1 MNKSNKLISLIFILI
16 TGCYDPFDLTRNDII
31 SDEMV
36 FDNPTL
42 ADAFLF
48 DLYDRA
54 QFHIKSGNGNLNMG
68 LISSF
73 GGESRN
79 YGVSWQ
85 TPYTQVLDVDYNE
98 NGLIGKVLDYYDYSL
113 IRECNQ
119 MITKLPQ
126 SENLSQSFI
135 NTRVSEARF
144 IRSHAYF
151 EMAKRFGGVPLV
163 TDVIPVQGSYDEVYK
178 ERNSEKEIYDFI
190 SNEMDEISNLLP
202 SQSGDEGR
210 ITKWVALSLKSRAML
225 YAASIAN
232 FGNEQ
237 LDGLLGFPSEEAQL
251 YYKKS
256 LDASREI
263 IQSGVFA
270 LYNEEE
276 KYGVTCHHMSQTVDT
291 GPIIS
296 TKSFPIFESD
306 SVASLL
312 TRTYDFQLTLFYEIM
327 NKILN
332 DEENHCIY
340 IDTDSV
346 FYSATPLVKK
356 RFPNMDIN
364 DEDKMSKA
372 ILEIADEVQDYLNKS
387 YDYFANKFLS
397 IDDHVFDIKQEVIA
411 KTGLFITKK
420 RYGLKIINDAGR
432 KVNKIHVKGLD
443 TIRSNFALAMKKLLS
458 KVLEDILAN
467 VPKDKIDERIMK
479 FKRNMTMLHYD
490 VMANPIGVKGI
501 GKYEVKDTDSP
512 FSTFRKGAPVHVKA
526 AINYNSLLEY
536 WYEGRKYEKITNS
549 TKIKWVY
556 LKDNEFGFD
565 TIGYKGYEDPPQIL
579 NLIKE
584 KIDHSR
590 MFEQA
595 MSKKI
600 GMFYEAMKWGD
611 VVDKQA
617 SIERFF

>member
-1 MNKSNKLISLIFILI
+1 MNKSNKLISLIFVLL

-135 NTRVSEARF
+135 DTRVSEARF

-151 EMAKRFGGVPLV
+151 EMVKRFGGVPLV
-163 TDVIPVQGSYDEVYK
+163 TEVIPVQGTYDEIYK

-225 YAASIAN
+225 YAASVAN
-232 FGNEQ
+232 FGNQQ
-237 LDGLLGFPSEEAQL
+237 LNGLLGFPSEEAQL

-263 IQSGVFA
+263 IQSGLFA
-270 LYNEEE
+270 LYNEKSDPVENFNNLFIDENGNTEIIFSE
-276 KYGVTCHHMSQTVDT
+276 KYDYEAGKSHQWDALAQPAGFGFNWSSNYTVYLETLEQFDFIDGKSGKMDRSIFDDSTPIDPNIFFEQRDPRMRASIFYPGSSFKGGTVFFHRSMT
-291 GPIIS
+291 GSKSGWPKNGPSKLTGSLATGLLIRKRTNPS
-296 TKSFPIFESD
+296 TPDASRSSTDYIVYRLGEIYLNYVESAYYLGD
-306 SVASLL
+306 PNGDMVNVMNEIRKRAGMPSLSNIDI
-312 TRTYDFQLTLFYEIM
+312 TE
-327 NKILN
+327 NKIRQERRCELAF
-332 DEENHCIY
+332 E
-340 IDTDSV
+340 
-346 FYSATPLVKK
+346 
-356 RFPNMDIN
+356 
-364 DEDKMSKA
+364 
-372 ILEIADEVQDYLNKS
+372 
-387 YDYFANKFLS
+387 
-397 IDDHVFDIKQEVIA
+397 DHVFWDLRRWRIA
-411 KTGLFITKK
+411 
-420 RYGLKIINDAGR
+420 
-432 KVNKIHVKGLD
+432 VEELD
-443 TIRSNFALAMKKLLS
+443 
-458 KVLEDILAN
+458 N
-467 VPKDKIDERIMK
+467 VR
-479 FKRNMTMLHYD
+479 RHRLHYRYNANNNTYTME
-490 VMANPIGVKGI
+490 MA
-501 GKYEVKDTDSP
+501 D
-512 FSTFRKGAPVHVKA
+512 
-526 AINYNSLLEY
+526 
-536 WYEGRKYEKITNS
+536 
-549 TKIKWVY
+549 
-556 LKDNEFGFD
+556 
-565 TIGYKGYEDPPQIL
+565 
-579 NLIKE
+579 
-584 KIDHSR
+584 
-590 MFEQA
+590 
-595 MSKKI
+595 
-600 GMFYEAMKWGD
+600 GD
-611 VVDKQA
+611 VGGIRLHPERNYYYALGLNRLADNPKL
-617 SIERFF
+617 IENPGY

>member
-1 MNKSNKLISLIFILI
+1 MNKSNKLISLIFILL

-135 NTRVSEARF
+135 DTRVSEARF

-151 EMAKRFGGVPLV
+151 EMVKRFGGVPLV
-163 TDVIPVQGSYDEVYK
+163 TEVIPVQGTYDEIYK

-225 YAASIAN
+225 YAASVAN
-232 FGNEQ
+232 FGNQQ
-237 LDGLLGFPSEEAQL
+237 LNGLLGFPSEEAQL

-263 IQSGVFA
+263 IQSGIFA
-270 LYNEEE
+270 LYNEKSDPVENFNNLFIDENGNTEIIFSE
-276 KYGVTCHHMSQTVDT
+276 KYDYEAGKSHQWDALAQPAGFGFNWSSNYTVYLETLEQFDFIDGKSGKIDRSIFDDSTPIDPNIFFEQRDPRMRASIFYPGSSFKGGTVFFHRSMT
-291 GPIIS
+291 GIKSGWPKNGPSKLTGSLATGLLIRKRTNPS
-296 TKSFPIFESD
+296 TPDASRSSTDYIVYRLGEIYLNYVESAYYLGD
-306 SVASLL
+306 PNGDMVNVMNEIRKRAGMPSLSNIDI
-312 TRTYDFQLTLFYEIM
+312 TE
-327 NKILN
+327 NKIRQERRCELAF
-332 DEENHCIY
+332 E
-340 IDTDSV
+340 
-346 FYSATPLVKK
+346 
-356 RFPNMDIN
+356 
-364 DEDKMSKA
+364 
-372 ILEIADEVQDYLNKS
+372 
-387 YDYFANKFLS
+387 
-397 IDDHVFDIKQEVIA
+397 DHVFWDLRRWRIA
-411 KTGLFITKK
+411 
-420 RYGLKIINDAGR
+420 
-432 KVNKIHVKGLD
+432 VEELD
-443 TIRSNFALAMKKLLS
+443 
-458 KVLEDILAN
+458 N
-467 VPKDKIDERIMK
+467 VR
-479 FKRNMTMLHYD
+479 RHRLHYRYNANNNTYTME
-490 VMANPIGVKGI
+490 MA
-501 GKYEVKDTDSP
+501 D
-512 FSTFRKGAPVHVKA
+512 
-526 AINYNSLLEY
+526 
-536 WYEGRKYEKITNS
+536 
-549 TKIKWVY
+549 
-556 LKDNEFGFD
+556 
-565 TIGYKGYEDPPQIL
+565 
-579 NLIKE
+579 
-584 KIDHSR
+584 
-590 MFEQA
+590 
-595 MSKKI
+595 
-600 GMFYEAMKWGD
+600 GD
-611 VVDKQA
+611 VGGIRLHPERNYYYALGLNRLADNPKL
-617 SIERFF
+617 IENPGY

>member
-68 LISSF
+68 LISSY

-119 MITKLPQ
+119 MISKLPQ

-270 LYNEEE
+270 LYNEEPDPVENFNNLFIDENGNSEIIFSE
-276 KYGVTCHHMSQTVDT
+276 KYDYDAGKSHQWDALAQPAGFGFNWSSNYTVYLETLEQFDFIDGKSGKMDRSIFDDSTPIDPNIFFEQRDPRMRASIFYPGSSFKGGTVFFHRSMAGNKAGWPKNGPSKLT
-291 GPIIS
+291 GSLATGLLIRKRTNPSTPDASRSSTDYIIYR
-296 TKSFPIFESD
+296 
-306 SVASLL
+306 LG
-312 TRTYDFQLTLFYEIM
+312 EI
-327 NKILN
+327 
-332 DEENHCIY
+332 
-340 IDTDSV
+340 
-346 FYSATPLVKK
+346 
-356 RFPNMDIN
+356 
-364 DEDKMSKA
+364 
-372 ILEIADEVQDYLNKS
+372 YLNYVEAAYYLGDPNGDMVNVMNEIRNRAGMPS
-387 YDYFANKFLS
+387 LS
-397 IDDHVFDIKQEVIA
+397 NIDITESKIRQERRCELAFEDHVFWDLRRWRIA
-411 KTGLFITKK
+411 
-420 RYGLKIINDAGR
+420 
-432 KVNKIHVKGLD
+432 VEELD
-443 TIRSNFALAMKKLLS
+443 
-458 KVLEDILAN
+458 N
-467 VPKDKIDERIMK
+467 VR
-479 FKRNMTMLHYD
+479 RHRLHYRYNANNNTYTME
-490 VMANPIGVKGI
+490 MA
-501 GKYEVKDTDSP
+501 D
-512 FSTFRKGAPVHVKA
+512 
-526 AINYNSLLEY
+526 
-536 WYEGRKYEKITNS
+536 
-549 TKIKWVY
+549 
-556 LKDNEFGFD
+556 
-565 TIGYKGYEDPPQIL
+565 
-579 NLIKE
+579 
-584 KIDHSR
+584 
-590 MFEQA
+590 
-595 MSKKI
+595 
-600 GMFYEAMKWGD
+600 GD
-611 VVDKQA
+611 VGG
-617 SIERFF
+617 IRLHPERNYYYALGLNRLADNPKLVENPGY